1 MILTVTLNPAV
12 DYTVQLDEL
21 PQSGEIARTD
31 ATEVHAGGKG
41 INVSKYLQQLGT
53 ETLATGLVGGTFGQF
68 IEEELD
74 EVGIPHDFVDIG
86 GQTRINTTILT
97 PDGEYKINQ
106 YGPRVDAGVVDDVV
120 AAIERYDP
128 KVVVVAGSSPGSIEP
143 SHIDRI
149 ARAGSWETAVDL
161 DGPTLGQ
168 LEAEYALCKPNAG
181 ELAAATGM
189 PTETVEESLAAA
201 QTLRDTGFE
210 RVVASLGEQGAIL
223 ASSDTALHAPS
234 IDVDVVDTV
243 GAGDSLLAGVLSKLV
258 RGVSDA
264 VALQSGVAVASRVVS
279 VPGTDVPTLNDV
291 QSDIDR
297 VQVSAR

>member
-12 DYTVQLDEL
+12 DYTVQLDEF
-21 PQSGEIARTD
+21 PQSGEIARID
-31 ATEVHAGGKG
+31 AAEVHAGGKG

-68 IEEELD
+68 VEEELD
-74 EVGIPHDFVDIG
+74 EIGLPNDFVDIG
-86 GQTRINTTILT
+86 GQTRLNTTILT

-106 YGPRVDAGVVDDVV
+106 HGPFVDVGVVDDVV
-120 AAIERYDP
+120 ATIECYDP
-128 KVVVVAGSSPGSIEP
+128 ETVVVAGSSPASIEP
-143 SHIDRI
+143 HHIDRI

-168 LEAEYALCKPNAG
+168 LEAEYALCKPNAD
-181 ELAAATGM
+181 ELAAATGI
-189 PTETVEESLAAA
+189 PTGTIEEGLTAA
-201 QTLRDTGFE
+201 QALQDARFE

-223 ASSDTALHAPS
+223 ASSDAALHAPA

-243 GAGDSLLAGVLSKLV
+243 GAGDSLLAGVLSVLN
-258 RGVSDA
+258 RGVPDA

-279 VPGTDVPTLNDV
+279 VPGTDVPTLDDI
-291 QSDIDR
+291 QSDINR
-297 VQVSAR
+297 VQVSTR

>member
-31 ATEVHAGGKG
+31 AAEVHAGGKG

-53 ETLATGLVGGTFGQF
+53 ETLATGLVGGTFGEF

-74 EVGIPHDFVDIG
+74 EVGLPNDFVDIG

-106 YGPRVDAGVVDDVV
+106 GSPRVDAGVVDDVV
-120 AAIERYDP
+120 AAIECYDP
-128 KVVVVAGSSPGSIEP
+128 EIVVVAGSSPASIEP
-143 SHIDRI
+143 PHIDRI
-149 ARAGSWETAVDL
+149 ARAGSWETVVDL

-168 LEAEYALCKPNAG
+168 LEAEYALCKPNAD

-189 PTETVEESLAAA
+189 PTGTVEESLAAA
-201 QTLRDTGFE
+201 QALQDAGFE
-210 RVVASLGEQGAIL
+210 RVVPSLGEQGAIL
-223 ASSDTALHAPS
+223 ASSDTALYAPA

-243 GAGDSLLAGVLSKLV
+243 GAGDSLLAGVLSELV

-264 VALQSGVAVASRVVS
+264 VALQSGVAIASRVVS